1 MESMSELKLEFVGK
15 KVKDMYGTYIGK
27 VIGIIT
33 DIEGSIESVSVDCG
47 SGGIKN
53 LPYEQL
59 LVQGDYVIF
68 IPRWRLDAQKLLREK
83 SMALKRIKALQ
94 GIVAENDNMKDDAE
108 FAYLK
113 YEKRLDKLGQNT
125 KEITERLHQRLS
137 ELEIESKR
145 IKSVLF
151 DAKLQY
157 KSNEITEEIY
167 QQISLN
173 TNELLDHISLEKTEI
188 KNIMNKLSQ
197 QTLENTVTAA
207 TVVSSSSTLSADEA
221 HESSISIQQDQYNET
236 VLESN
241 QIPSNSSQ
249 ELENDN
255 NNNNHEIEV
264 EKENEDSIPVI
275 SASSSSSS
283 VDPDTDNDNIIAS
296 ASTTTIGESA
306 QIEVN
311 PAFTSSSSS
320 STTTAVSQ

>member
-1 MESMSELKLEFVGK
+1 MSELKLEFVGK

-27 VIGIIT
+27 VIGIVT
-33 DIEGSIESVSVDCG
+33 DIDGFIESVSVDCG
-47 SGGIKN
+47 STGIKN

-113 YEKRLDKLGQNT
+113 YEKRLDKLGQTT
-125 KEITERLHQRLS
+125 KEITEILHQRLS

-167 QQISLN
+167 QQIHLN

-275 SASSSSSS
+275 SAFCFFCRS
-283 VDPDTDNDNIIAS
+283 
-296 ASTTTIGESA
+296 
-306 QIEVN
+306 
-311 PAFTSSSSS
+311 
-320 STTTAVSQ
+320 

>member
-1 MESMSELKLEFVGK
+1 LKLEFVGK

-33 DIEGSIESVSVDCG
+33 DIDGSIESVSVDCG
-47 SGGIKN
+47 STGIKN

-275 SASSSSSS
+275 SASASS

-296 ASTTTIGESA
+296 ASSTTTIGESA
-306 QIEVN
+306 QTEVN
-311 PAFTSSSSS
+311 PAFTSSSTS
-320 STTTAVSQ
+320 TTAVSQ